1 MSEDILLVDDD
12 DVICEEL
19 RSILMGEMYTVQV
32 VSDGQAAGEALR
44 KQRFGLVLL
53 DLKIPGFGSGLG
65 GLTLLK
71 RIKSS
76 WPRTRVLVVSGRPIS
91 ARLPDRDIFAVSE
104 QDKQDEQDLKLAD
117 GFLSKPFNVDEF
129 LLQVR
134 QLLSDAPD
142 RGGL

>member
-19 RSILMGEMYTVQV
+19 RSILMDERYTVQV
-32 VSDGQAAGEALR
+32 VSDGQTAGEALR

-53 DLKIPGFGSGLG
+53 DLKIPGLGPGLG

-71 RIKSS
+71 RIKLS
-76 WPRTRVLVVSGRPIS
+76 WPRTRVLVISGRPIS
-91 ARLPDRDIFAVSE
+91 SRLPDRDIFTVSE
-104 QDKQDEQDLKLAD
+104 QDKQDERDIKLAD
-117 GFLSKPFNVDEF
+117 GFLSKPFNVEEF

-134 QLLSDAPD
+134 QLLPGASDRD
-142 RGGL
+142 GL